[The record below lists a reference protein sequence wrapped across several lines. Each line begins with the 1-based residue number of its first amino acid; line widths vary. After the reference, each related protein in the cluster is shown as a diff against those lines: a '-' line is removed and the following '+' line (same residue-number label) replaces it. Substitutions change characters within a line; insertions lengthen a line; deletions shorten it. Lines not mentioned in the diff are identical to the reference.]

1 MSEGGANS
9 VILAEAHKLCSWQ
22 SKSKVMLVEKC
33 HLDEAK
39 YRYVAYAATMLDL
52 L

>member
-9 VILAEAHKLCSWQ
+9 VILAEADKLCCWQ

-33 HLDEAK
+33 HLDEGRVSVCSDHA
-39 YRYVAYAATMLDL
+39 
-52 L
+52 